1 MCLMS
6 FKRCH
11 SFGCEC
17 ITVIQHHTEQF
28 TVHLSFYQ
36 KSEIITYFN
45 STNVDSKQPGVKSW
59 EAAHHQQELQTEA
72 EQWELWGR
80 TFNFKYIKNHWQV
93 EPTERAPQT
102 KCFSFC
108 CSWSRTSECCVTHLY
123 LPTSVQLPSWPAAV
137 IISLWS
143 YDYITSVVAGW
154 D

>member
-1 MCLMS
+1 MPQFWVWMHYCHPTSHWTVYSASLFLPENLKLLHILIQLMW
-6 FKRCH
+6 
-11 SFGCEC
+11 
-17 ITVIQHHTEQF
+17 IQSSQEWNPERQH
-28 TVHLSFYQ
+28 
-36 KSEIITYFN
+36 II
-45 STNVDSKQPGVKSW
+45 SS
-59 EAAHHQQELQTEA
+59 HHQQELQTEA

-80 TFNFKYIKNHWQV
+80 TFNFKYIKNHWQA

-123 LPTSVQLPSWPAAV
+123 LSTSVQLPSWPAAV

-143 YDYITSVVAGW
+143 YYYITSVVAGW